1 MEKMKKIFLTL
12 LITILLFSTSLSLPA
27 TSIEKQKSQPIDL
40 KKDSTSF
47 DITIESIKEKFLQ
60 SLNTIRSDQIKKEYE
75 QLIEQK
81 FNEIQTLGITKNTT
95 LRDLLSHNT
104 NHHIIQPIDQYNQE
118 QLKEKMWRFPLLSLL
133 FKMMHLN
140 FLCNMTVDMNVG
152 WVSITD
158 SLLPSEYD
166 IVLIRRA
173 VVISENVL
181 TNPTPGENFIEKLI
195 NWIINKGVNKIINP
209 YQYGTRRMTL
219 ILGSS
224 SQGIIDDPDFFL
236 PDDGP
241 INNFLVKLA
250 KNLGLQS
257 YELDTD
263 AFFTISI

>member
-1 MEKMKKIFLTL
+1 MKKVFITVLITTL
-12 LITILLFSTSLSLPA
+12 LVSSSISIPATSTEKQESKQIALQKDTILLN
-27 TSIEKQKSQPIDL
+27 
-40 KKDSTSF
+40 
-47 DITIESIKEKFLQ
+47 ITIGTIKEKFFH
-60 SLNTIRSDQIKKEYE
+60 SLNTIKSDHLKKEYE
-75 QLIEQK
+75 QLIKQK
-81 FNEIQTLGITKNTT
+81 FRQIYTLGINNNTT
-95 LRDLLSHNT
+95 LHELLDQKN
-104 NHHIIQPIDQYNQE
+104 NHHIFQQNHILNQE
-118 QLKEKMWRFPLLSLL
+118 TTEEKMWRFPLLSLF

-140 FLCNMTVDMNVG
+140 FLCNITVDMNVG
-152 WVSITD
+152 WISITNT
-158 SLLPSEYD
+158 SLPSDYD

-173 VVISENVL
+173 VVSSENVL

-195 NWIINKGVNKIINP
+195 NWIINRGVNKIINP

-250 KNLGLQS
+250 TNLGLRS
-257 YELDTD
+257 YELNTD